1 MEIKIDFIEKEKLMN
16 LNEKKNLFYLDK
28 PRYKVPQFEKMEDGL
43 VKLNKKIR
51 EDIKSLINRRTN

>member
-1 MEIKIDFIEKEKLMN
+1 MN